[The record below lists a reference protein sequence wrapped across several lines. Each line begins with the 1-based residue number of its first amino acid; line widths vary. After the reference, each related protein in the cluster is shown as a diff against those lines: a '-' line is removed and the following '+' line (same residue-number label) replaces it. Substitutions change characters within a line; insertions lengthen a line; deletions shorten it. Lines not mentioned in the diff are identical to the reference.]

1 MPKLSDDLE
10 NIIKANPNV
19 DPNKLQEARKLHRQL
34 REKRAEGGSYR
45 IAPPMTR
52 RRVSVTD
59 EEADD
64 PRTVQ
69 LRSHR

>member
-1 MPKLSDDLE
+1 MPELTDDLE
-10 NIIKANPNV
+10 NVIRANPSV
-19 DPNKLQEARKLHRQL
+19 DPQKLREARKLHRQL
-34 REKRAEGGSYR
+34 REKRAEGSNYR
-45 IAPPMTR
+45 IAPPMNR

-69 LRSHR
+69 LRSPR